1 MKSDSTVKPDH
12 ETPVSG
18 KDAAGKSPAATKDA
32 GGGKARHHRGAMMRR
47 LIARGTRFYNYVT
60 DGVWND
66 TRRSFKIDFI
76 KTVNLSIRSF
86 LNGELQMRAGY
97 LTYQTLLAIVP
108 ALALVFAIGRGFGFQ
123 NILQSQLFKS
133 FPAQQEALS
142 QAFKFVDSY
151 LAQSS
156 EGLFLGVGIL
166 YLLWTLISLLSNVEN
181 CFNTIWGIKQGRTIY
196 RKLTDYTAILLIL
209 PVLMIC
215 ASGITVFMSTAL
227 RTILPFG
234 FMGPVV
240 EVLLDLLSLALVW
253 LFFAGSYMLIP
264 NTKVKFKNALIA
276 GCMAG
281 TAYVVL
287 QWLFFSGQLYVT
299 RYNAIYG
306 SFSFLPL
313 LLIWL
318 QLVWVITLAGG
329 VLCFSSQNIF
339 EFSFSNEISRI
350 SNNYKWRLTLAVM
363 TIAVDR
369 FMKEEKPLTPHQIA
383 VEFGLPIS
391 LVTDSIHKLVEAGLL
406 ERIVGAKMSDEP
418 AVAPAID
425 PRRISVGEVLKR
437 LGKIGSGNFIP
448 EFNDRF
454 SQLSKVV
461 LDLRKRFIEEASS
474 ILLIDLEITPIGR
487 SDHRLTRKKDKL
499 SDNPASE
506 ADHTDGENYQPQS
519 DACLLYTSP
528 SPRD

>member
-1 MKSDSTVKPDH
+1 MKTDSTHQTHSVSAGKIDAEVK
-12 ETPVSG
+12 TSAVSG
-18 KDAAGKSPAATKDA
+18 GEEKHTSENKLRLWWNRLAEK
-32 GGGKARHHRGAMMRR
+32 GA
-47 LIARGTRFYNYVT
+47 RFYRYVT

-66 TRRSFKIDFI
+66 TRRSFKVDLI
-76 KTVNLSIRSF
+76 KTVNLSVRSF
-86 LNGELQMRAGY
+86 LNGELQMRAGF

-123 NILQSQLFKS
+123 NILQSQLFNS
-133 FPAQQEALS
+133 FPAQKEALS
-142 QAFKFVDSY
+142 QAFRFVDSY

-156 EGLFLGVGIL
+156 EGIFLGIGIL
-166 YLLWTLISLLSNVEN
+166 FLLWTLISLLSNVEG

-215 ASGITVFMSTAL
+215 ASGITVLMSTAL
-227 RTILPFG
+227 RTLLPFG
-234 FMGPVV
+234 FLGPVV
-240 EVLLDLLSLALVW
+240 ETLLDILSLALVW

-264 NTKVKFKNALIA
+264 NTRVKFKNALIA

-287 QWLFFSGQLYVT
+287 QWLFVTGQLYVT
-299 RYNAIYG
+299 KYNAIYG

-339 EFSFSNEISRI
+339 EFSFNNEIARI
-350 SNNYKWRLTLAVM
+350 SNNYKWRLTLAVV

-391 LVTDSIHKLVEAGLL
+391 LVSDSVHRLVEAGLL
-406 ERIVGAKMSDEP
+406 ERIVGAKPTDEP

-425 PRRISVGEVLKR
+425 PRRITVGEVMKR
-437 LGKIGSGNFIP
+437 LGEMGSGNFIP

-454 SQLSKVV
+454 AQLSKAVK
-461 LDLRKRFIEEASS
+461 DLRSKCIGEADK
-474 ILLIDLEITPIGR
+474 ILLMDLEIIPIGKR
-487 SDHRLTRKKDKL
+487 RHKVALRDSHKKDNA
-499 SDNPASE
+499 SDNIPPVE
-506 ADHTDGENYQPQS
+506 DADVT
-519 DACLLYTSP
+519 P
-528 SPRD
+528 SNPI